1 MDYDGVEGGRAT
13 MLTIAI
19 KMLTGNLAKYSA
31 IVIALAFTSFVMTQ
45 QPATFVGIMART
57 YSFLTDIGR
66 ADLWV
71 MDPKVQYVDDIKPMQ
86 DTKLYAV
93 RGVAGV
99 EWAVPLY
106 KGNIRARLDNGT
118 FQNCTLIGLDDVSLI
133 GGPTRMVAGN
143 LVDLRR
149 SEGIIVDEAGAKTR
163 LAKTIDGQRVP
174 LTVGDVIEL
183 NDHRATV
190 VGISKLSATFQSQP
204 IIHTT
209 YSRAKAFVPS
219 ERKLLSFI
227 LVKVRPGDDPAAV
240 AEAIQRSTGLAAYSW
255 TEFRRRTLE
264 YFLRN
269 TGILINFGTSVTLG
283 FLIGALIA
291 GQTFYT
297 FILENLRHFG
307 VLKAV
312 GASNGTLMRMVMA
325 QALIAGSTGYGLGVG
340 MVALWYSFAAG
351 TNVRFLLIWQ
361 IPTITAVAVLL
372 VCLVTALLSIR
383 RVIKLEPAVVFKA

>member
-1 MDYDGVEGGRAT
+1 

-31 IVIALAFTSFVMTQ
+31 IVIALAFTSFIMTQ

-133 GGPTRMVAGN
+133 GGPATMLAGN

-149 SEGIIVDEAGAKTR
+149 SEAIIVDESGAANR
-163 LAKTIDGQRVP
+163 LARTVNGKKVP

-190 VGISKLSATFQSQP
+190 VGISRLSATFQSQP

-209 YSRAKAFVPS
+209 YSRAKSFVPS

-240 AEAIQRSTGLAAYSW
+240 AEAIHRSTGLAAYSW
-255 TEFRRRTLE
+255 SEFRRRTLE

-291 GQTFYT
+291 GQSFYT
-297 FILENLRHFG
+297 FIVENLRHFG

-340 MVALWYSFAAG
+340 LVALWYSFTSG
-351 TNVRFLLIWQ
+351 TNVRFLLVWQ
-361 IPTITAVAVLL
+361 IPTITAGAVML